1 MSRKDYIKIG
11 RIIKDNSNVIN
22 KPYKSTINRD
32 SLIIDLCIMFN
43 RDNSLFD
50 SNRFREACEQVV
62 NKYIMIE

>member
-1 MSRKDYIKIG
+1 MSRKDYIKIA

-50 SNRFREACEQVV
+50 SNRFREACE
-62 NKYIMIE
+62 